1 MAAKKKRTMF
11 VIARGN
17 PDVEGNMLKM
27 NAINVIVKFIQRVMP
42 KTVVMSDKNTII
54 VIFPDNNPG
63 DVKWL
68 QDNVFRYVDIIGTT
82 NDNEAQ
88 KKAEKAYDRYESVPK
103 DGKNKVGSG
112 ILLHYLQQYYLIEK
126 SASIFEVEI

>member
-1 MAAKKKRTMF
+1 MAKKKRTMF

-27 NAINVIVKFIQRVMP
+27 NAINVVVRFIQKTLP
-42 KTVVMSDKNTII
+42 KTTVMSDKNTII
-54 VIFPDNNPG
+54 VIFPDNKPG
-63 DVKWL
+63 DSKWL
-68 QDNVFRYVDIIGTT
+68 LDNVFKFVDIIGTT
-82 NDNEAQ
+82 NDDEAVRR
-88 KKAEKAYDRYESVPK
+88 AERAYDRYMSAEK
-103 DGKNKVGSG
+103 DGAEKVGSA

>member
-1 MAAKKKRTMF
+1 MAKKKRTMF

-27 NAINVIVKFIQRVMP
+27 NAINVVVRFIQKALP
-42 KTVVMSDKNTII
+42 KTTVMSDKNTII
-54 VIFPDNNPG
+54 VIFPDNKPG
-63 DVKWL
+63 DSKWL
-68 QDNVFRYVDIIGTT
+68 LDNVFKFVDIIGTT
-82 NDNEAQ
+82 NDGEAIRR
-88 KKAEKAYDRYESVPK
+88 AERAYDRYMSAEK
-103 DGKNKVGSG
+103 DGAEKVGSA